1 MSIQKLQAELEAEAF
16 KAIGNARDARELHVV
31 EALIVSI
38 TPDESARAEL
48 RRQIQMRR
56 EQWRLHEVTL
66 NKVRLN

>member
-16 KAIGNARDARELHVV
+16 AAIGNARDARELHVV
-31 EALIVSI
+31 EALVDSI

-48 RRQIQMRR
+48 RRQIRMRR
-56 EQWRLHEVTL
+56 EQCRLHEVTL